1 MVSKVPHNR
10 SEDLGMQQEAKPP
23 TSFEALLADTKPQL
37 LCLRDPLGRLLLRLS
52 SQSIWHL
59 AAIALAVYG
68 VIMIGGGSVISVIYM
83 QLGIR
88 FLSIFNTKEL
98 PIAIFAYLVTA
109 PLMWTFYTWQP
120 RGVSDVFRQLYHN
133 AVIGEPKD
141 TYSTQTIYK
150 PSSGFNRQY
159 NLLISLVAVA
169 VSLAVWLS
177 AVYSPN
183 NPFYF
188 GETTLWFLLNP
199 IYFWL
204 LWIPLV
210 FVNVY
215 ILCWI
220 IIRQTVA
227 TIAYTH
233 LFRTFQIRPKLLHPD
248 GCNGFAPIGD
258 YAIRSALIA
267 VFLGFWLFVF
277 TTYPMLFG
285 QPINFKI
292 DTIMLFIVYIV
303 AVPSLLLPPV
313 LGAHNAMVEDK
324 NTVLEDLAD
333 QIRTLISESNVD
345 RALTSKD
352 LLIELQR
359 RYEFVRKEYRTWPFR
374 PLAIKSFGISAITPL
389 VSTGI
394 SYLIDLYLRK

>member
-1 MVSKVPHNR
+1 
-10 SEDLGMQQEAKPP
+10 MQQEVKTP
-23 TSFEALLADTKPQL
+23 TSFEALLVDMRPQL

-52 SQSIWHL
+52 PQSIWPV

-68 VIMIGGGSVISVIYM
+68 VVMIGGGSVISAVYM

-88 FLSIFNTKEL
+88 FLSIFDPREL

-109 PLMWTFYTWQP
+109 PLMWTFYSWQP
-120 RGVSDVFRQLYHN
+120 RGVSDVFHQLYRN
-133 AVIGEPKD
+133 DVIGEPKD
-141 TYSTQTIYK
+141 THFTQTIYK
-150 PSSGFNRQY
+150 PNGDFNRRY

-169 VSLAVWLS
+169 VSLVIWLS

-188 GETTLWFLLNP
+188 GETILWFLLNP
-199 IYFWL
+199 IYFWV

-215 ILCWI
+215 ILSWI

-227 TIAYTH
+227 TIAYTR

-248 GCNGFAPIGD
+248 GCNGFASIGD

-285 QPINFKI
+285 QPINFKT
-292 DTIMLFIVYIV
+292 DTALMFIVYIV

-313 LGAHNAMVEDK
+313 LGAHNAMIEAK
-324 NTVLEDLAD
+324 NKALGDLAD
-333 QIRTLISESNVD
+333 QIRTLVSESNID
-345 RALTSKD
+345 RVLTSRD
-352 LLIELQR
+352 LLIELER
-359 RYEFVRKEYRTWPFR
+359 RYEFARKEYRTWPFR